1 MAPNDG
7 GPGEKGKAM
16 TVALRRRVTDHQ
28 IDLSHGYERDLGS
41 VVESLTSA
49 VEAKDSDTGSHLY
62 RSTMIARACLEL
74 IDEELADDPD
84 VSYGFMLHDVGKIGI
99 PDAILNKKG
108 PLNKL
113 EWEVMKTHPVLGAHI
128 VEPIGFTHRTLE
140 VIMYHHERFDGRGYP
155 NGLKGNRI
163 PLAARVFS
171 VADAYDAM
179 TTARSYRPA
188 MRKEQALAIIQTGA
202 RSSFDPTVV
211 DALCQIAG
219 A

>member
-1 MAPNDG
+1 
-7 GPGEKGKAM
+7 M
-16 TVALRRRVTDHQ
+16 TTGLRRRSTDVQ
-28 IDLSHGYERDLGS
+28 IDLTHGYARDLGS

-62 RSTMIARACLEL
+62 RSTMIARACLER
-74 IDEELADDPD
+74 IDPAQADDKA

-108 PLNKL
+108 PLNEM
-113 EWEVMKTHPVLGAHI
+113 EWQVMRTHPTLGAHI
-128 VEPIGFTHRTLE
+128 VQPIGFTRRTLE
-140 VIMYHHERFDGRGYP
+140 VIMYHHERYDGRGYP

-163 PLAARVFS
+163 PLAARVFA

-188 MRKEQALAIIQTGA
+188 MSKEQALAIIQTGA
-202 RSSFDPTVV
+202 RSSFDPNVV
-211 DALCQIAG
+211 DVLFEVAG